1 MFERGI
7 RQALTLFPSPSSPL
21 SWLSIGFSLFSLPPL
36 PPSVGSLSGSHSFPS
51 PSSPFSWLSI
61 GFLSFA
67 QLGLYHPGSQEQEG
81 WAWAGFGDAVE
92 AMGLDTFVRVSGV
105 GLDTFVRVS
114 GGNGA
119 RHFCA
124 GEWVSVWDGFTAGEH
139 THTVHTSPPPQG
151 ALCNSRE
158 EDLRQQQLDS
168 SDEEGAGAPPRYIH
182 TVHTSLPQ
190 GALRNSREED
200 LRQQQLDSS
209 DEEGAGALLPPEGVD
224 PQDDV
229 VTSWLRQ
236 RPEVEGLMEAVGFG
250 AKEVG

>member
-139 THTVHTSPPPQG
+139 THTVHTFPPPQG

-158 EDLRQQQLDS
+158 EDLRGS
-168 SDEEGAGAPPRYIH
+168 SSWIAVTRRGR
-182 TVHTSLPQ
+182 V
-190 GALRNSREED
+190 
-200 LRQQQLDSS
+200 
-209 DEEGAGALLPPEGVD
+209 LPPCTSTLFTLPSPRVPCATHVRRICGSSSWIA
-224 PQDDV
+224 
-229 VTSWLRQ
+229 VTRRGRVPSCR
-236 RPEVEGLMEAVGFG
+236 RRG
-250 AKEVG
+250 